1 MSLGISLISSPQT
14 ANSAHYVWAV
24 YGSAVPIAT
33 MPVMDIATDLVEVF
47 LRSNGYLTLSELQI
61 QSLNKRGDWETVT
74 DVDILALRFPGR
86 VFLADSHDAEL
97 AAELEVPGVPLFLDD
112 DTIDVIIGEVKQGEA
127 TFNPSLTKHQ
137 TLHTALHR
145 LAWIYS
151 EGDLGRVVDDLRE
164 KGVCYTP
171 ARGGG
176 TVRTRVV
183 AFGQAPEVT
192 LNVIPLEII
201 LERALGALESHDA
214 LLRSARSS
222 SPAAAMLKLLHKTGF
237 RFSRD
242 P

>member
-1 MSLGISLISSPQT
+1 M
-14 ANSAHYVWAV
+14 A
-24 YGSAVPIAT
+24 
-33 MPVMDIATDLVEVF
+33 VMDVATVLVVFF

-86 VFLADSHDAEL
+86 VFIADAHDPTLAS
-97 AAELEVPGVPLFLDD
+97 ELEVPGVPLYLEE
-112 DTIDVIIGEVKQGEA
+112 DTIDVIVGEVKQGEA
-127 TFNPSLTKHQ
+127 AFNPSLTKHE

-145 LAWIYS
+145 LSWIYS
-151 EGDLGRVVDDLRE
+151 DGDLDRVVEDLRD

-176 TVRTRVV
+176 TVRTRIV
-183 AFGQAPEVT
+183 AFGQASEVT
-192 LNVIPLEII
+192 MNVIPLQVI

>member
-1 MSLGISLISSPQT
+1 M
-14 ANSAHYVWAV
+14 A
-24 YGSAVPIAT
+24 
-33 MPVMDIATDLVEVF
+33 VMDVATDLVEVF

-86 VFLADSHDAEL
+86 VFIADAHDPTLAS
-97 AAELEVPGVPLFLDD
+97 ELEVPGVPLYLEE
-112 DTIDVIIGEVKQGEA
+112 DTVDVIVGEVKQGEA
-127 TFNPSLTKHQ
+127 AFNPSLTKHE

-145 LAWIYS
+145 LSWIYS
-151 EGDLGRVVDDLRE
+151 DGDLDRVVEDLRDE
-164 KGVCYTP
+164 GVCYTP

-176 TVRTRVV
+176 TVRTRIV
-183 AFGQAPEVT
+183 AFGQASEVT
-192 LNVIPLEII
+192 MNVIPLQVI

>member
-1 MSLGISLISSPQT
+1 
-14 ANSAHYVWAV
+14 
-24 YGSAVPIAT
+24 
-33 MPVMDIATDLVEVF
+33 MDVATDLVEVF

-61 QSLNKRGDWETVT
+61 QSLNKRGEWETVT

-86 VFLADSHDAEL
+86 VFMADAHDSVMAS
-97 AAELEVPGVPLFLDD
+97 ELEVPGVPLFLED
-112 DTIDVIIGEVKQGEA
+112 DTIDVIVGEVKQGEA
-127 TFNPSLTKHQ
+127 TFNPSLTKHE

-145 LAWIYS
+145 LSWIYS
-151 EGDLGRVVDDLRE
+151 EGDLDRVIEDLRE
-164 KGVCYTP
+164 KNVCYAD

-176 TVRTRVV
+176 MVRTRLV

-192 LNVIPLEII
+192 MNVIPLEVI
-201 LERALGALESHDA
+201 LESALGALESHDA

>member
-1 MSLGISLISSPQT
+1 M
-14 ANSAHYVWAV
+14 A
-24 YGSAVPIAT
+24 
-33 MPVMDIATDLVEVF
+33 VMDVATDLVEVF

-86 VFLADSHDAEL
+86 VFIADAHDPTLAS
-97 AAELEVPGVPLFLDD
+97 ELEVPGVPLYLEE
-112 DTIDVIIGEVKQGEA
+112 DTIDVIVGEVKQGEA
-127 TFNPSLTKHQ
+127 AFNPSLTKHE

-145 LAWIYS
+145 LSWIYS
-151 EGDLGRVVDDLRE
+151 DGDLDRVVEDLRD

-176 TVRTRVV
+176 TVRTRIV
-183 AFGQAPEVT
+183 AFGQASEVT
-192 LNVIPLEII
+192 MNVIPLQVII
-201 LERALGALESHDA
+201 ERALDALQSHDA

>member
-1 MSLGISLISSPQT
+1 
-14 ANSAHYVWAV
+14 
-24 YGSAVPIAT
+24 
-33 MPVMDIATDLVEVF
+33 MDVATDLVEVF

-86 VFLADSHDAEL
+86 VFIADAHDPAL
-97 AAELEVPGVPLFLDD
+97 AAELEVPGVPLFLEE
-112 DTIDVIIGEVKQGEA
+112 DTVDVIVGEVKQGEA
-127 TFNPSLTKHQ
+127 AFNPSLTKHE

-145 LAWIYS
+145 LSWIYS
-151 EGDLGRVVDDLRE
+151 DGDLDRIVEDLRDR
-164 KGVCYTP
+164 GVCYTP

-176 TVRTRVV
+176 TVRTRIV
-183 AFGQAPEVT
+183 AFGQASEVT
-192 LNVIPLEII
+192 MNVIPLQVII
-201 LERALGALESHDA
+201 ERAFGALESHDA

>member
-1 MSLGISLISSPQT
+1 M
-14 ANSAHYVWAV
+14 A
-24 YGSAVPIAT
+24 
-33 MPVMDIATDLVEVF
+33 VMDVATDLVEVF

-86 VFLADSHDAEL
+86 VFIADAHDPTMAS
-97 AAELEVPGVPLFLDD
+97 ELEVPGVPLYLEE
-112 DTIDVIIGEVKQGEA
+112 DTIDVIVGEVKQGEA
-127 TFNPSLTKHQ
+127 AFNPSLTKHE

-145 LAWIYS
+145 LSWIYS
-151 EGDLGRVVDDLRE
+151 DGDLDRVVEDLRDR
-164 KGVCYTP
+164 GVCYTP

-176 TVRTRVV
+176 TVRTRIV
-183 AFGQAPEVT
+183 AFGQASEVT
-192 LNVIPLEII
+192 MNVIPLQVII
-201 LERALGALESHDA
+201 ERALGALESHHA

>member
-1 MSLGISLISSPQT
+1 
-14 ANSAHYVWAV
+14 
-24 YGSAVPIAT
+24 
-33 MPVMDIATDLVEVF
+33 MDVATDLVEVF

-61 QSLNKRGDWETVT
+61 QSSNKRGDWETVT

-86 VFLADSHDAEL
+86 VFIADAHDPSVAS
-97 AAELEVPGVPLFLDD
+97 ELEVPGIPLYLEE
-112 DTIDVIIGEVKQGEA
+112 DTIDVIVGEVKQGEA
-127 TFNPSLTKHQ
+127 AFNPSLTKRE

-145 LAWIYS
+145 LSWIYS
-151 EGDLGRVVDDLRE
+151 DGDLDRVVANLRDT
-164 KGVCYTP
+164 GVCYTP

-176 TVRTRVV
+176 TVRTRIV
-183 AFGQAPEVT
+183 AFGQASEVT
-192 LNVIPLEII
+192 MNVIPLQVI
-201 LERALGALESHDA
+201 LESALGALESHDA

>member
-1 MSLGISLISSPQT
+1 M
-14 ANSAHYVWAV
+14 A
-24 YGSAVPIAT
+24 
-33 MPVMDIATDLVEVF
+33 VMDVATDLVEVF

-86 VFLADSHDAEL
+86 VFIADAHDPAL
-97 AAELEVPGVPLFLDD
+97 AAELEVPGVPLFLEE
-112 DTIDVIIGEVKQGEA
+112 DTVDVIVGEVKQGEA
-127 TFNPSLTKHQ
+127 AFNPSLTKHE

-145 LAWIYS
+145 LSWIYS
-151 EGDLGRVVDDLRE
+151 DGDLDRIVEDLRDR
-164 KGVCYTP
+164 GVCYTP

-176 TVRTRVV
+176 TVRTRIV
-183 AFGQAPEVT
+183 AFGQASEVT
-192 LNVIPLEII
+192 MNVIPLQVII
-201 LERALGALESHDA
+201 ERAFGALESHDA

>member
-1 MSLGISLISSPQT
+1 
-14 ANSAHYVWAV
+14 
-24 YGSAVPIAT
+24 
-33 MPVMDIATDLVEVF
+33 MDVATDLVEVF

-86 VFLADSHDAEL
+86 VFIADAHDPTVAS
-97 AAELEVPGVPLFLDD
+97 ELEVPGVPLYLEE
-112 DTIDVIIGEVKQGEA
+112 DTIDVIVGEVKQGEA
-127 TFNPSLTKHQ
+127 AFNPSLTKHE

-145 LAWIYS
+145 LSWIYS
-151 EGDLGRVVDDLRE
+151 DGDLDRVVEDLRD

-176 TVRTRVV
+176 TVRTRIV
-183 AFGQAPEVT
+183 AFGQASEVT
-192 LNVIPLEII
+192 MNVIPLQVI

>member
-1 MSLGISLISSPQT
+1 M
-14 ANSAHYVWAV
+14 A
-24 YGSAVPIAT
+24 
-33 MPVMDIATDLVEVF
+33 VMDVATDLVEVF

-86 VFLADSHDAEL
+86 VFIADAHDPTLAS
-97 AAELEVPGVPLFLDD
+97 ELEVPGVPLYLEE
-112 DTIDVIIGEVKQGEA
+112 DTIDVIVGEVKQGEA
-127 TFNPSLTKHQ
+127 AFNPSLTKHE

-145 LAWIYS
+145 LSWIYS
-151 EGDLGRVVDDLRE
+151 DGDLDRVVVDLRD

-176 TVRTRVV
+176 TVRTRIV
-183 AFGQAPEVT
+183 AFGQASEVT
-192 LNVIPLEII
+192 MNVIPLQVI

>member
-1 MSLGISLISSPQT
+1 M
-14 ANSAHYVWAV
+14 A
-24 YGSAVPIAT
+24 
-33 MPVMDIATDLVEVF
+33 VMDVATDLVEVF

-86 VFLADSHDAEL
+86 VFIADAHDPTLAS
-97 AAELEVPGVPLFLDD
+97 ELEVPGVPLYLEE
-112 DTIDVIIGEVKQGEA
+112 DTIDVIVGEVKQGEA
-127 TFNPSLTKHQ
+127 AFNPSLTKHE

-145 LAWIYS
+145 LSWIYS
-151 EGDLGRVVDDLRE
+151 DGDLDRVVEDLRD

-176 TVRTRVV
+176 TVRTRIV
-183 AFGQAPEVT
+183 AFGQASEVT
-192 LNVIPLEII
+192 MNVIPLQVI
-201 LERALGALESHDA
+201 LERALDALESHDA

>member
-1 MSLGISLISSPQT
+1 M
-14 ANSAHYVWAV
+14 A
-24 YGSAVPIAT
+24 
-33 MPVMDIATDLVEVF
+33 VMDVATDLVEVF

-86 VFLADSHDAEL
+86 VFIADAHDPAL
-97 AAELEVPGVPLFLDD
+97 AAELEVPGVPLYLEE
-112 DTIDVIIGEVKQGEA
+112 DTVDVIVGEVKQGEA
-127 TFNPSLTKHQ
+127 AFNPSLTRHE

-145 LAWIYS
+145 LSWIYS
-151 EGDLGRVVDDLRE
+151 DGDLDRIVEDLRDR
-164 KGVCYTP
+164 GVCYTP

-176 TVRTRVV
+176 TVRTRIV
-183 AFGQAPEVT
+183 AFGQASEVT
-192 LNVIPLEII
+192 MNVIPLQVII
-201 LERALGALESHDA
+201 ERAFGALESHDA

>member
-1 MSLGISLISSPQT
+1 M
-14 ANSAHYVWAV
+14 A
-24 YGSAVPIAT
+24 
-33 MPVMDIATDLVEVF
+33 VMDVATDLVEVF

-86 VFLADSHDAEL
+86 VFIADAHEPTLAS
-97 AAELEVPGVPLFLDD
+97 ELEVPGVPLYLEE
-112 DTIDVIIGEVKQGEA
+112 DTIDVIVGEVKQGEA
-127 TFNPSLTKHQ
+127 AFNPSLTKHE

-145 LAWIYS
+145 LSWIYS
-151 EGDLGRVVDDLRE
+151 DGDLDRVVEDLRD

-176 TVRTRVV
+176 TVRTRIV
-183 AFGQAPEVT
+183 AFGQASEVT
-192 LNVIPLEII
+192 MNVIPLQVI

>member
-1 MSLGISLISSPQT
+1 M
-14 ANSAHYVWAV
+14 A
-24 YGSAVPIAT
+24 
-33 MPVMDIATDLVEVF
+33 VMDVATDLVEVF

-86 VFLADSHDAEL
+86 VFIADAHDPTVAS
-97 AAELEVPGVPLFLDD
+97 ELEVPGVPLYLEE
-112 DTIDVIIGEVKQGEA
+112 DTIDVIVGEVKQGEA
-127 TFNPSLTKHQ
+127 AFNPSLTKHE

-145 LAWIYS
+145 LSWIYS
-151 EGDLGRVVDDLRE
+151 DGDLDRVVEDLRD

-176 TVRTRVV
+176 TVRTRIV
-183 AFGQAPEVT
+183 AFGQASEVT
-192 LNVIPLEII
+192 MNVIPLQVI

>member
-1 MSLGISLISSPQT
+1 
-14 ANSAHYVWAV
+14 
-24 YGSAVPIAT
+24 
-33 MPVMDIATDLVEVF
+33 MDVATDLVEVF

-86 VFLADSHDAEL
+86 VFIADAHNPTLAS
-97 AAELEVPGVPLFLDD
+97 ELEVPGVPLYLEE
-112 DTIDVIIGEVKQGEA
+112 DTIDVIVGEVKQGEA
-127 TFNPSLTKHQ
+127 SFNPSLTKHE

-145 LAWIYS
+145 LSWIYS
-151 EGDLGRVVDDLRE
+151 DGDLDRVVEDLRDT
-164 KGVCYTP
+164 GVCHTP

-176 TVRTRVV
+176 TVRTRIV
-183 AFGQAPEVT
+183 AFGQASEVT
-192 LNVIPLEII
+192 MNVIPLQVII
-201 LERALGALESHDA
+201 ERALDALQSHDA

>member
-1 MSLGISLISSPQT
+1 M
-14 ANSAHYVWAV
+14 A
-24 YGSAVPIAT
+24 
-33 MPVMDIATDLVEVF
+33 VMDVATDLVEVF

-86 VFLADSHDAEL
+86 VFIADAHDPTLAS
-97 AAELEVPGVPLFLDD
+97 ELEVPGVPLYLEE
-112 DTIDVIIGEVKQGEA
+112 DTIDVIVGEVKQGEA
-127 TFNPSLTKHQ
+127 AFNPSLTKHE

-145 LAWIYS
+145 LSWIYS
-151 EGDLGRVVDDLRE
+151 DGDLDRVVEDLRD

-176 TVRTRVV
+176 TVRTRIV
-183 AFGQAPEVT
+183 AFGQASEVT
-192 LNVIPLEII
+192 MNVIPLQVI

>member
-1 MSLGISLISSPQT
+1 M
-14 ANSAHYVWAV
+14 A
-24 YGSAVPIAT
+24 
-33 MPVMDIATDLVEVF
+33 VMDVATDLVEVF

-86 VFLADSHDAEL
+86 VFIADAHDPTLAS
-97 AAELEVPGVPLFLDD
+97 ELEVPGVPLYLEE
-112 DTIDVIIGEVKQGEA
+112 DTIDVIVGEVKQGEA
-127 TFNPSLTKHQ
+127 AFNPSLTKHE

-145 LAWIYS
+145 LSWIYS
-151 EGDLGRVVDDLRE
+151 DGDLDRVVEDLRD

-176 TVRTRVV
+176 TVRTRIV
-183 AFGQAPEVT
+183 AFGQASEVT
-192 LNVIPLEII
+192 MNVIPLQVI
-201 LERALGALESHDA
+201 LERALDALESHDA

-242 P
+242 S

>member
-1 MSLGISLISSPQT
+1 M
-14 ANSAHYVWAV
+14 A
-24 YGSAVPIAT
+24 
-33 MPVMDIATDLVEVF
+33 VMDVATDLVEVF

-86 VFLADSHDAEL
+86 VFIADAHDPTLAS
-97 AAELEVPGVPLFLDD
+97 ELEVPGVPLYLEE
-112 DTIDVIIGEVKQGEA
+112 DTVDVIVGEVKQGEA
-127 TFNPSLTKHQ
+127 AFNPSLTKHE

-145 LAWIYS
+145 LSWIYS
-151 EGDLGRVVDDLRE
+151 DGDLDRVVEDLRDE
-164 KGVCYTP
+164 GVCYTP

-176 TVRTRVV
+176 TVRTRIV
-183 AFGQAPEVT
+183 AFGQASEVT
-192 LNVIPLEII
+192 MNVIPLQVI

-237 RFSRD
+237 RFIRD

>member
-1 MSLGISLISSPQT
+1 MTI
-14 ANSAHYVWAV
+14 
-24 YGSAVPIAT
+24 
-33 MPVMDIATDLVEVF
+33 MDIATDLVEVF

-86 VFLADSHDAEL
+86 VFFADVHDSEM
-97 AAELEVPGVPLFLDD
+97 AAELEVPGVPLFLED

-127 TFNPSLTKHQ
+127 TFNPSLTKHE

-145 LAWIYS
+145 LSWIYS
-151 EGDLGRVVDDLRE
+151 EGDLDRVVE
-164 KGVCYTP
+164 GYTP

-176 TVRTRVV
+176 TVRTRLV

-192 LNVIPLEII
+192 MNVIPLQEI

-242 P
+242 L